1 MWHKANT
8 YIEIDVNGTSVRK
21 VVGDNYEIIEK
32 NDYVY
37 VKGAQKTTV
46 EGVQRVLVKDSMYV
60 QVMGDI
66 TVAGQSDIKINGA
79 KKVNLTG
86 TDEVKVQSTGPI
98 QVSTDKE
105 VTIQGSKINLNPGG
119 VDNQFFKPEKMEP
132 KENEPE
138 PLEAPTTAEEDLE
151 NETGEEGSGDY
162 KQQRIARGEIQD
174 KTVTPVAE
182 DNSPSNPQLNGKPV
196 DRTEFE
202 KLNEYPDTLRLSKN
216 FTLGALT
223 NRAPASPT
231 NLTDNRGLKKSEI
244 AGNLKALAVNVLD
257 PIKDKYPDMTVTSG
271 FRGGEG
277 TSDHQIGAAADLQFT
292 SKSPAD
298 YYEVAQ
304 WIKNNVPHKQLLLE
318 YQDKGNGQRIA
329 WIHVAY
335 KENAPQSDLAVGT
348 FYNHAVYKR
357 DALVKL
363 Q

>member
-37 VKGAQKTTV
+37 VKGAQKTTI

-60 QVMGDI
+60 QVVGDI

-86 TDEVKVQSTGPI
+86 TDDVKIQSTGPI
-98 QVSTDKE
+98 QVSTDGP
-105 VTIQGSKINLNPGG
+105 VTIQGSKIDLNPGG
-119 VDNQFFKPEKMEP
+119 VDNNFFKPEKSTP

-138 PLEAPTTAEEDLE
+138 PLEAPTTEEGDLD
-151 NETGEEGSGDY
+151 NETGEEGSKEY

-174 KTVTPVAE
+174 RTVVPGQE
-182 DNSPSNPQLNGKPV
+182 DSSPANRQINGKPV
-196 DRTEFE
+196 DRTEFD
-202 KLNEYPDTLRLSKN
+202 KLSEYPDTLRLSKH

-231 NLTDNRGLKKSEI
+231 DLKDQRGLSKSEI

-257 PIKDKYPDMTVTSG
+257 PIKDKYPDMKVTSA
-271 FRGGEG
+271 FRSGSNN
-277 TSDHQIGAAADLQFT
+277 SDHDIGAAADIQFE
-292 SKSPAD
+292 SRSPAQ
-298 YYEVAQ
+298 YFEAAQ
-304 WIKNNVPHKQLLLE
+304 WIKDNVPHKQLLLE
-318 YQDKGNGQRIA
+318 YQDKPDGRRIA
-329 WIHVAY
+329 WVHVAY
-335 KENAPQSDLAVGT
+335 KEGAPKSSLPLGT
-348 FYNHAVYKR
+348 FYNHEVYKR
-357 DALVKL
+357 NSLVQL